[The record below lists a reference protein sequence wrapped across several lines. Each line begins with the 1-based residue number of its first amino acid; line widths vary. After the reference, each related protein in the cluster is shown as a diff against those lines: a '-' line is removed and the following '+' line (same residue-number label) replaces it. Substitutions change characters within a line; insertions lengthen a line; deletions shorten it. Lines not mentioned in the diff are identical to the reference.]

1 LIYTISDEVPEY
13 IQIGAPNF
21 YEVDLNNGCS
31 LVGKN
36 LSNIYSNTS
45 SILSK
50 KLVSS
55 YTKQDASFVDYS
67 TFSNFVYY
75 GGATNRVD
83 AFVNKMS
90 QVYQ

>member
-21 YEVDLNNGCS
+21 YEADLNNGCS